1 MKAPIGFLFFAKAFI
16 PLSEAGVFSASVVIY
31 TVSSWVGNQLCRTQT
46 LEHTHKFIY
55 IYVRTYSPEHTEEV
69 GDYQICSY
77 GISEQH
83 QQSIDRAAPP
93 AVCVMVTGRT
103 HTLWNTVT
111 TQTFTERRGERRGG
125 EERPGWEEK
134 RGEERIR
141 KEREGEERIGEVFF
155 LVLKGEERE
164 RPGGE
169 GRRGV
174 WCDTVWLRAMKS
186 EWVYGEIKGLR
197 NKGEKAWADRYRVHK
212 VQEPA
217 GATAD
222 SNTWVLLIGIIRNQH
237 SEGWNDQY
245 VQQC

>member
-16 PLSEAGVFSASVVIY
+16 LLSEAGVFSASVVIF

-103 HTLWNTVT
+103 HIVKHCDNTNIHWEERREKGRRGEARMRGE
-111 TQTFTERRGERRGG
+111 ERRGEDT
-125 EERPGWEEK
+125 K
-134 RGEERIR
+134 
-141 KEREGEERIGEVFF
+141 
-155 LVLKGEERE
+155 
-164 RPGGE
+164 GE
-169 GRRGV
+169 GRRG
-174 WCDTVWLRAMKS
+174 
-186 EWVYGEIKGLR
+186 E
-197 NKGEKAWADRYRVHK
+197 DRR
-212 VQEPA
+212 
-217 GATAD
+217 GFF
-222 SNTWVLLIGIIRNQH
+222 G
-237 SEGWNDQY
+237 GF
-245 VQQC
+245 

>member
-16 PLSEAGVFSASVVIY
+16 LLSEAGVFSASVVIF

-169 GRRGV
+169 ESDVIQYDSGLWSQSGFMERLKDWGTRERKRGQT
-174 WCDTVWLRAMKS
+174 DTESTKS
-186 EWVYGEIKGLR
+186 RSLLERLQTVTHE
-197 NKGEKAWADRYRVHK
+197 RY
-212 VQEPA
+212 
-217 GATAD
+217 
-222 SNTWVLLIGIIRNQH
+222 S
-237 SEGWNDQY
+237 SE
-245 VQQC
+245 